1 MIAKSTNAQL
11 ATEAPTRKE
20 VVDALRQVLAD
31 LESGKLRSGSWREQ
45 YVASAIGLIA
55 SGCYAEAAT
64 HVAQARAV
72 ASVPMRQASV
82 ADLLRGLE
90 AVVGPRV

>member
-1 MIAKSTNAQL
+1 MMGKSANDQNV
-11 ATEAPTRKE
+11 TETPTRGE
-20 VVDALRQVLAD
+20 VVEALRQVLDD
-31 LESGKLRSGSWREQ
+31 LEAGKLRSGSWREQ
-45 YVASAIGLIA
+45 YVASAIGLLA

-82 ADLLRGLE
+82 ADLRRGLG
-90 AVVGPRV
+90 AVAGES